1 MLPKVNAA
9 LSSLEPRTMGAD
21 YLMLYDD
28 KGRETLSGSRYTLPS
43 YGTGE
48 DSTTYDFRRLISGCA
63 RHRPREL

>member
-28 KGRETLSGSRYTLPS
+28 KGRETLSGSRYTLLS
-43 YGTGE
+43 YGTGGG
-48 DSTTYDFRRLISGCA
+48 FHHL
-63 RHRPREL
+63 